1 MNLREWWQ
9 ARDARERRVLGIG
22 GAASAVLLG
31 WAFIWH
37 PLSASRISL
46 RERVEAQR
54 ADLAAMRGGAARVGE
69 LRNQGV
75 RAKAER
81 QGKSLLALADASA
94 RGQQLGNA
102 LKRVEPLGPKSVR
115 VSLEG
120 ASFDRI
126 ADWLDGLAR
135 DFGVT
140 ATEFSADRI
149 EGVGLVNARVTLE
162 EP

>member
-1 MNLREWWQ
+1 MNLRNWWQ

-22 GAASAVLLG
+22 GAVSVLLLG
-31 WAFIWH
+31 WGLVWQ
-37 PLSASRISL
+37 PLSASRANL
-46 RERVEAQR
+46 RERVAAQS
-54 ADLAAMRGGAARVGE
+54 ADLAVMRAGAARVGE
-69 LRNQGV
+69 LRGQGA

-81 QGKSLLALADASA
+81 MGKSLLALADASA
-94 RGQQLGNA
+94 RDRQLGNA

-120 ASFDRI
+120 ASFDSV
-126 ADWLDGLAR
+126 AEWLDGLAR

-149 EGVGLVNARVTLE
+149 EGIGLVNARVTLE